1 MAESP
6 ANPQPMGRPSPRYLA
21 QVKAFISYI
30 EDVEVDEEIIE
41 DILAGLEE
49 EFDSSVTSDREQS
62 GAEPDIPSRNGVD
75 DKLGEDE
82 DEFAQEG
89 LIYYRYITWLPEGLI
104 WSSTFSQGCVDRGR
118 GETDHPVF
126 KTTR

>member
-1 MAESP
+1 MV
-6 ANPQPMGRPSPRYLA
+6 RPSPRHLA
-21 QVKAFISYI
+21 QVKAFLSYV

-62 GAEPDIPSRNGVD
+62 GAEPDTPSRNGAD

-89 LIYYRYITWLPEGLI
+89 LIYYRYITWLLEGLI
-104 WSSTFSQGCVDRGR
+104 WSSAFSRGCMDRRR